1 MVSLWLIY
9 DYFIDKSKGEKLT
22 TNTVY
27 EERYCMVYRNDKY
40 LAATPKVFRW
50 DFLYFLKDANIVKL
64 LTRKHLSA
72 LQKQK
77 NV

>member
-1 MVSLWLIY
+1 
-9 DYFIDKSKGEKLT
+9 
-22 TNTVY
+22 
-27 EERYCMVYRNDKY
+27 MVYRNDKY

>member
-1 MVSLWLIY
+1 
-9 DYFIDKSKGEKLT
+9 
-22 TNTVY
+22 
-27 EERYCMVYRNDKY
+27 MVYRNDKY

-77 NV
+77 NVLLRSLKINRCLFLNGLLIIKLV